1 MLRDTLV
8 LSILATAL
16 ALASEAC
23 PAHAEFLRT
32 RSAGVYQHT
41 SGTTKVIVGAKDA
54 VQGIFVLS
62 GPSVAPSEFSA
73 ESELSPTTS
82 HLFISF
88 DPTAQPPRYAEIVI
102 KEKRYRIRGNLKI
115 RIGSHTTVSI
125 DNNNPYLTVVE
136 TGRIPEE
143 ADDIL
148 GFAGT
153 NEVVRG
159 SGAVAAVLA
168 ANQLDDSGGE
178 AIPLF
183 EVANNKLILSGS
195 PVTEG
200 EIGTPVALTHEC
212 LHQSSIVMTAEDLS
226 TIEEERNAERATRLF
241 QEVVEGSQGR
251 GRLAR
256 YLILKGDSSAVVLLD
271 VVSKGVSVMRVQT
284 PPSIRQKVCVLS
296 KLQVKR

>member
-1 MLRDTLV
+1 MLRYETVKRFSIALL
-8 LSILATAL
+8 LSAAQV
-16 ALASEAC
+16 ASAD
-23 PAHAEFLRT
+23 AEFLRT

-88 DPTAQPPRYAEIVI
+88 DPTAQPPRYTEILI

-115 RIGSHTTVSI
+115 RIGAHTTVSI

-136 TGRIPEE
+136 AGRIPEE

-168 ANQLDDSGGE
+168 ANQLDDSGGKG
-178 AIPLF
+178 IPLF
-183 EVANNKLILSGS
+183 EVANNELTLNGS
-195 PVTEG
+195 SVTDG
-200 EIGTPVALTHEC
+200 EIGTAVALTHEC
-212 LHQSSIVMTAEDLS
+212 LHASSIVMTDEELLR
-226 TIEEERNAERATRLF
+226 IEEERNAERAMRLF
-241 QEVVEGSQGR
+241 QEIVEGSQGR

-271 VVSKGVSVMRVQT
+271 VVSKGVNVMRAQT
-284 PPSIRQKVCVLS
+284 PSSIRQKVCVLS

>member
-1 MLRDTLV
+1 MLRHETMKRFCVAAL
-8 LSILATAL
+8 LSAGQVTVAG
-16 ALASEAC
+16 
-23 PAHAEFLRT
+23 AEFLRT
-32 RSAGVYQHT
+32 HSAGVYQHT
-41 SGTTKVIVGAKDA
+41 AGTTKVLVGAKDA

-88 DPTAQPPRYAEIVI
+88 DSGTQPPRYADILI

-115 RIGSHTTVSI
+115 RIGSHAMVSI

-136 TGRIPEE
+136 AGRIPEE
-143 ADDIL
+143 ADAIL

-178 AIPLF
+178 GIPLF
-183 EVANNKLILSGS
+183 EVVNNELSRNGS
-195 PVTEG
+195 PVTDG
-200 EIGTPVALTHEC
+200 EIGTPIALTHEC
-212 LHQSSIVMTAEDLS
+212 LHPSSIVMTAEELAK
-226 TIEEERNAERATRLF
+226 IEDERNGERAMRLF
-241 QEVVEGSQGR
+241 QDIVEGSQGR

-271 VVSKGVSVMRVQT
+271 VVSKGVSVMRAQI